1 MLKNRKGKK
10 LESYTSL
17 NKREKKK
24 KHIISKYPNLQKVI
38 ERSKLSVKERLRQ
51 SRAKRKALIHKI
63 NLENKSCRLS
73 DTDGTIFPLIIFLQ
87 FPNRGSYSRKRK
99 KA

>member
-1 MLKNRKGKK
+1 MLKNRKAKK
-10 LESYTSL
+10 LESNTSL

-51 SRAKRKALIHKI
+51 SRAKRKTLIHKI
-63 NLENKSCRLS
+63 NLENTSCRLS
-73 DTDGTIFPLIIFLQ
+73 DTDGTISPLIIFLQ
-87 FPNRGSYSRKRK
+87 FSNRGNYSRKRK

>member
-1 MLKNRKGKK
+1 MLKNRKAKK
-10 LESYTSL
+10 LESNTSL

-51 SRAKRKALIHKI
+51 SLAKRKTLIHKI
-63 NLENKSCRLS
+63 NLENISCRLS
-73 DTDGTIFPLIIFLQ
+73 DTDGTISPLIIFLQ
-87 FPNRGSYSRKRK
+87 FSNRGNYSRKRK